1 MDRWQLP
8 PLADDTAADAA
19 AEAEGAAAAIAA
31 PAGRRSKAEAALR
44 RHAAPEPLATDEA
57 DRAAERRAEDSMV
70 IYGSRRCA
78 EDQVMSQGVI

>member
-19 AEAEGAAAAIAA
+19 DEAEGAAAVVAA
-31 PAGRRSKAEAALR
+31 TGRRSRAEAALR